1 MNNYY
6 KYSSSRLLIIYGF
19 ALTNEHF
26 QSFCFIE
33 IDTEWNF
40 LMILDRNWSK
50 KEMSENE
57 IYPKKCRSDLNKG
70 QTPIQQIDTVYNWAK
85 LISSLYCIA
94 SNY

>member
-50 KEMSENE
+50 KEWVRMKFTQKSA
-57 IYPKKCRSDLNKG
+57 DLTWTKARRPSRKM
-70 QTPIQQIDTVYNWAK
+70 T
-85 LISSLYCIA
+85 LYITEL
-94 SNY
+94 N